1 MDEGTKNMN
10 GAVLEVL
17 KSLIPV
23 RLEAVWGAIIGVPA
37 AMSSYFFGEWNSAL
51 EALLVLMLMD
61 YASGFLAACIN
72 PHLALNSQKGFKGIA
87 RKIYILFIVALA
99 HFVDTALGTTQVCT
113 LAIFFYIANEGL
125 SVIENAAKAGVPI
138 PKSLKDSLEQL
149 SQQKKRRAKT
159 QGTVKKGATH
169 G

>member
-37 AMSSYFFGEWNSAL
+37 AVSSYFFGEWNSAL

-99 HFVDTALGTTQVCT
+99 HFVDTSLGTTQVCT

-125 SVIENAAKAGVPI
+125 SIVENAAKAGVPI
-138 PKSLKDSLEQL
+138 PDFIRNTLEQL
-149 SQQKKRRAKT
+149 SHEKKARE
-159 QGTVKKGATH
+159 KKEDK
-169 G
+169 